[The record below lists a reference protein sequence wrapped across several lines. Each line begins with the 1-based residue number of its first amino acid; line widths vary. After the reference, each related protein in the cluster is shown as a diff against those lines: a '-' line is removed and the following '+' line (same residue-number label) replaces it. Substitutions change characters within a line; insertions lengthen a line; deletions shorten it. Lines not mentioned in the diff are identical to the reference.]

1 MNNNENTIKKFDD
14 YVAHSYGRYPLAMKS
29 GQNRQCIDENNMKY
43 IDLGSGIGC
52 NCLGYCDE
60 QWADA
65 VCTQVRTLQHTSNYY
80 YTEVQAEF
88 AEKLCK
94 STGYES
100 VFFGNSGAEANECAI
115 KTARKYSF
123 DKYGKGRHNII
134 TLVNSFH
141 GRTMATLS
149 ATGQDVFHNYFF
161 PFLEGFINVEA
172 NNTDDLKAKLDDTVC
187 AVMLEY
193 VQGEGGVIAL
203 DQEFVDA
210 VFELCAEKDIL
221 VIADEVQTGIG
232 RTGKLLAGEW
242 YGKKADITTLAKGI
256 AGGIPMGA
264 CLFSSKTK
272 DVLTAGTHG
281 STFGGNPV
289 ACAGGIVV
297 IDRITG
303 GDFLDE
309 VNKKASY
316 IKTKLEE
323 SSAVKSL
330 SGKGLMIGI
339 TLSDESKKAADIAKK
354 AFEKGLLVL
363 TAKEKVRLLPPLNI
377 TYDELNDGIKIL
389 IEILEE

>member
-65 VCTQVRTLQHTSNYY
+65 VCAQVRTLQHTSNYY

-94 STGYES
+94 STGYEA

-281 STFGGNPV
+281 STFGGNPI
-289 ACAGGIVV
+289 ACAGGIAV

-323 SSAVKSL
+323 SSAVKSI
-330 SGKGLMIGI
+330 SGKGMMIGI
-339 TLSDESKKAADIAKK
+339 TLSDESKKASDIAKK

-389 IEILEE
+389 IEVLEE